1 MVIPLSN
8 IEPGT
13 RAEIVW
19 IASGPPTAA
28 RLDDLGFS
36 PAEIISCV
44 LKKGR
49 RGMSAY
55 LVRGAVIALRYHNAK
70 EIFVRPLEEG
80 NSPAAESSGP

>member
-1 MVIPLSN
+1 M
-8 IEPGT
+8 
-13 RAEIVW
+13 
-19 IASGPPTAA
+19 AA